1 MHALEMCGPRKSA
14 SPCGPHGSAWGL
26 LQISPAARDGP
37 ANQMTLCSIKTALST
52 VHRSLSSTLP
62 STVLHEP
69 SAVWP
74 GSCSDGHT
82 GLLTLLQTRINN
94 ERTCAITFS
103 PHQLQ
108 ICGMGTAFSPQGAGA
123 HMTD

>member
-69 SAVWP
+69 SAVLAWV
-74 GSCSDGHT
+74 
-82 GLLTLLQTRINN
+82 LLR
-94 ERTCAITFS
+94 RTYRPAD
-103 PHQLQ
+103 
-108 ICGMGTAFSPQGAGA
+108 AAA
-123 HMTD
+123 D